1 MAYQKPNLFRYRVAQ
16 GVSWLVATCVF
27 RRRILRNEI
36 KHQQGAY
43 VVIAN
48 HQAALDFVNLIGTTR
63 RPMTFVISKSFF
75 TTLPVR
81 GWMEKM
87 GVIPKQQFQTTA
99 RDMRNMK
106 AVIEAGQPLVIYP
119 AGLMCEDG
127 LSTPIPAATYRFLQ
141 WLGADVYVARTT
153 GSYFV
158 MPKWKG
164 GLHPGRTDMDIYRL
178 FTKEELAVLSEEEI
192 KARTDA
198 AILFDAYR
206 EQEQT
211 MVKYHQAHKLE
222 GLENVLYLCPHCGR
236 EFVMQA
242 EGSTL
247 RCTACGYEQEG
258 DRYGFLHNRK
268 GLGEEIRYVSDWSR
282 MIYTRLKERVLA
294 GQEQSLSTPVTIR
307 MIDPVSNKFRDVG
320 EGTVSLNPERLGLTG
335 TVNGEAIEVTAATAV
350 IPTLPFSPGKHL
362 EIQDGSDIYRCVPKD
377 PRLVMKLINLIKIFY
392 ELKNAPVTADT

>member
-1 MAYQKPNLFRYRVAQ
+1 MAYQKPHLFRYRVAQ
-16 GVSWLVATCVF
+16 AVCGVVSTCVF

-36 KHQQGAY
+36 KDKQGAY

-48 HQAALDFVNLIGTTR
+48 HQAALDFVNLIGATR
-63 RPMTFVISKSFF
+63 RPMSFVISKSFF
-75 TTLPVR
+75 STLPVR

-178 FTKEELAVLSEEEI
+178 FSKEELATLTEEEI

-206 EQEQT
+206 EQEQAR
-211 MVKYHQAHKLE
+211 VKYHGAAKLE

-242 EGSTL
+242 AGSVI
-247 RCTACGYEQEG
+247 RCTACGYEQVA
-258 DRYGFLHNRK
+258 DHYGFLHNRK
-268 GLGEEIRYVSDWSR
+268 EQGEEIRYVSDWSR
-282 MIYTRLKERVLA
+282 RIHARLKERVLA
-294 GQEQSLSTPVTIR
+294 GQETDLSAAVTIR

-320 EGTVSLNPERLGLTG
+320 NGTLHLNAERLRLAGTVSGE
-335 TVNGEAIEVTAATAV
+335 TVDVTASTAV
-350 IPTLPFSPGKHL
+350 IPTLPFTPGKHL
-362 EIQDGSDIYRCVPKD
+362 ELQNGSDIYRCVPED
-377 PRLVMKLINLIKIFY
+377 PRLVMKLIQLIKIFY
-392 ELKNAPVTADT
+392 ELKNTPVTADT